1 MADEKKKVIMAVG
14 GHICDAELTAGGVL
28 ATMALKG
35 HKIITVAL
43 TAGERGCPPHLTV
56 PEYLKQKKEEAR
68 IFAEMLGGESI
79 VFDYP
84 DCELPVNMEV
94 AFQLCDVIRKYRADV
109 LLTHWKGSIHKDHIA
124 THQIVKDAQQFA
136 GLPSIE
142 REYPAKFAAGPYYCE
157 NWEDPYDF
165 IPHTYMEVSDEGF
178 ELWEKAIQHHWFAV
192 NSKDFKYKDYYTHLM
207 RVRGI
212 EMRKTRAQTFMIEP
226 MSRRVFKSEF

>member
-1 MADEKKKVIMAVG
+1 MAEFKQKVIMAVG
-14 GHICDAELTAGGVL
+14 GHVGDMELTAGGVL

-35 HKIITVAL
+35 HKIVTVAL
-43 TAGERGCPPHLTV
+43 TAGERGCPAGMTV
-56 PEYLKQKKEEAR
+56 AEYRKQKVEEAR
-68 IFAEMLGGESI
+68 AFAEMLGGESV

-84 DCELPVNMEV
+84 DCELPTNMEV
-94 AFQLCDVIRKYRADV
+94 GFQLCDVIRKYRADV

-124 THQIVKDAQQFA
+124 THHIVLDAQQFA

-165 IPHTYMEVSDEGF
+165 VPHTYMEVSDEGF
-178 ELWEKAIQHHWFAV
+178 ELWEKAISKHWFAV

-212 EMRKTRAQTFMIEP
+212 EARKYRAQTFMIER
-226 MSRRVFKSEF
+226 MSQRVYKQEF